1 MPHAASIGTAPVT
14 GTAIY
19 SCFDFRLSS
28 DLPLPELSPAAT
40 DHPRPLVHVR
50 LAPVAE
56 ALAGGGPVLHGLQVA
71 GPVALLTIA
80 EVGRFLIS
88 DGREIVVDPDPGV
101 PASNLRLFLL
111 GSALGILCHQRG
123 LLPLHANAVVARG
136 RAFAF
141 AGPSGAG
148 KSTLAAAFQAR
159 GYQLLADDVCMVEQ
173 GEAGTALAWPGI
185 PRLKLWAD
193 AVRMFGH
200 DDEPLDR
207 VAEGIDKYHVPA
219 GRMAQARPIPLR
231 RLYLLCRR
239 EQGGPQGIVRLSGY
253 EAMTA
258 VMAHTYRGLCLE
270 AMGLTERH
278 FRQCAAMLTSV
289 AVYLAPR
296 QWGYDCFEREV
307 DLLERHL
314 LQEDS
319 Q

>member
-1 MPHAASIGTAPVT
+1 MPHAASSGTGQAT

-19 SCFDFRLSS
+19 SCFGFRLLS
-28 DLPLPELSPAAT
+28 DLPLPELRPATA
-40 DHPRPLVHVR
+40 DDPRPLVHVR

-56 ALAGGGPVLHGLQVA
+56 ELAGGPVFDGLQAA
-71 GPVALLTIA
+71 GSVALLTIA
-80 EVGRFLIS
+80 EVGRFLID
-88 DGREIVVDPDPGV
+88 DGREIVVDPCPGV

-123 LLPLHANAVVARG
+123 LLPLHANAVVAYG

-159 GYQLLADDVCMVEQ
+159 GYQLLADDVCMVEL
-173 GEAGTALAWPGI
+173 GEGGAALAWPGI

-193 AVRMFGH
+193 AVQMFRR
-200 DDEPLDR
+200 DDESLDR

-219 GRMAQARPIPLR
+219 GQMAEARPVPLR

-239 EQGGPQGIVRLSGY
+239 EGGGPQGIVRLSGH
-253 EAMTA
+253 EAMAA

-278 FRQCAAMLTSV
+278 FRQCAAMLSSV
-289 AVYLAPR
+289 AIYLAPR
-296 QWGYDCFEREV
+296 QWGFDCFEREV
-307 DLLERHL
+307 DVLERHV
-314 LQEDS
+314 LQEES
-319 Q
+319 A